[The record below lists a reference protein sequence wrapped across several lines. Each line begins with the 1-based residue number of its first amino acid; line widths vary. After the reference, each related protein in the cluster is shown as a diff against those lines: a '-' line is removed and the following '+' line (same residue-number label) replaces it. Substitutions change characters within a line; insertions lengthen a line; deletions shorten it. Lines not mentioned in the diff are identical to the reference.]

1 MAIIPGT
8 AKVLNQYENVN
19 TTYGGSKAM
28 KAQSKWYTMQDI
40 EDTINANKP
49 YKVFTALLTQSG
61 GSNLS
66 YVGSDDPQP
75 LIIGTTYTIIL
86 NDGTGNFTNIGAPN
100 NTVGTAF
107 IATGTTPISW
117 GTPGDVQLNYNT
129 GAPVATVL
137 ENTIGNI
144 WFNYEDIGE
153 YWLNS
158 NGLFTTNKTILMQD
172 QQFNRN
178 DTDNRYFIRGVY
190 VNPNVTIIATADSN
204 DSGVNSVLY
213 NTPIEIRVYN

>member
-1 MAIIPGT
+1 MAIIPST

-28 KAQSKWYTMQDI
+28 KAQSKWYTMQDV
-40 EDTINANKP
+40 EDTIKP

-61 GSNLS
+61 GDNT
-66 YVGSDDPQP
+66 VGVSGEEGIINIGVTYYISENPNNDD
-75 LIIGTTYTIIL
+75 LTIY
-86 NDGTGNFTNIGAPN
+86 GAPN
-100 NTVGTAF
+100 NEAGTYF
-107 IATGTTPISW
+107 IANQTGI
-117 GTPGDVQLNYNT
+117 LNYTDSLLLTYNT

-144 WFNYEDIGE
+144 WFDYEDIGE